1 MSDEFRTIE
10 REVRAETK
18 VRGSRFITTAAP
30 AADRGEAEALVA
42 RVRAEFHDATHHC
55 FGYRL
60 GTDDN
65 EFRYS
70 DAGEPSGSAGKPIL
84 LSIDKRGLTNVCVVV
99 ARYFGGTKLG
109 IGGLVRAYG
118 NAADQVLA
126 AVFTRT
132 RFKTTLIEAS
142 FPHAQISNV
151 MHVISKAGARLV
163 DTSYDE
169 DVHLQLEIRQSKAR
183 EFASL
188 LINQTSGN
196 IRLNSN
202 ARDGDTPP

>member
-1 MSDEFRTIE
+1 MSDEFKTIE

-18 VRGSRFITTAAP
+18 VRGSRFIATAAP
-30 AADRGEAEALVA
+30 AADRREAEELVA

-65 EFRYS
+65 EFRHS

-99 ARYFGGTKLG
+99 TRYFGGTKLG

-118 NAADQVLA
+118 NVADQALA
-126 AVFTRT
+126 AAHTRT

-163 DTSYDE
+163 DTTYDE
-169 DVHLQLEIRQSKAR
+169 EVHLQLEIRQSQAR

-188 LINQTSGN
+188 LINQTCGN
-196 IRLNSN
+196 IRLNSD

>member
-1 MSDEFRTIE
+1 MRDEFTTIE
-10 REVRAETK
+10 REVRAETR
-18 VRGSRFITTAAP
+18 VRGSRFIAIASP
-30 AADRGEAEALVA
+30 VADRKEAEDFVG
-42 RVRAEFHDATHHC
+42 RMRAEFHDATHHC

-60 GTDDN
+60 GTGEN
-65 EFRYS
+65 EFRHS

-118 NAADQVLA
+118 SAADQVLA
-126 AVFTRT
+126 AAQTRT

-169 DVHLQLEIRQSKAR
+169 DVHLQLEIRQSKAG
-183 EFASL
+183 EFTSL

-196 IRLNSN
+196 IRLSSK
-202 ARDGDTPP
+202 ARDGNAPP